1 MDANYAYFCLHKLNL
16 LPSQFLNLSR
26 QEKAF
31 VIAAIDIK
39 VANEKK
45 EISRSRKK

>member
-1 MDANYAYFCLHKLNL
+1 MHKLKL
-16 LPSQFLNLSR
+16 LPSQFLGLSR
-26 QEKAF
+26 REKAF

-45 EISRSRKK
+45 ELARNKKK